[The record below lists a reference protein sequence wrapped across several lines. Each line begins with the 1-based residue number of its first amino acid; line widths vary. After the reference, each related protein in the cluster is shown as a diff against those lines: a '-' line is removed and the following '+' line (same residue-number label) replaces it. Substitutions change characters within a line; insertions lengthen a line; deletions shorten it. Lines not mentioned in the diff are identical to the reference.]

1 VSGDPIRA
9 ARSMSKNTMR
19 AIWLIA
25 KTVLIESV
33 RRKEIYIIV
42 LAASSM
48 IGMVMTLDFFSLEG
62 LVKFYREIAL
72 KVTSV
77 ATALTV
83 LVLATRQLPREFE
96 RRTIYPLLAKPVSRL
111 QFLAGKL
118 LGVMMAA
125 FLCLFLFMAVYVLG
139 ALYLGSE
146 VPYGIFLQYVY
157 LQGIMML
164 ILATLGFWL
173 SMILNIDAAISLGV
187 LFFATAA
194 TFTSIITFIYE
205 IVGRAQQVL
214 LLCIL
219 YGLPQLTLFDLS
231 AKAVHAGVWNPLSAR
246 ILAELT
252 AYGLVYAALYF
263 TLATLSFRRKP
274 L

>member
-1 VSGDPIRA
+1 
-9 ARSMSKNTMR
+9 MR
-19 AIWLIA
+19 AIWLIS

-33 RRKEIYIIV
+33 RRREIYVVV
-42 LAASSM
+42 LVASAL
-48 IGMVMTLDFFSLEG
+48 IGLVMTMDFFSLSG

-72 KVTSV
+72 KVSSI

-96 RRTIYPLLAKPVSRL
+96 RRTIYPLLAKPVSRM

-118 LGVMMAA
+118 LGVMFAA
-125 FLCLFLFMAVYVLG
+125 GICLFLFMGVYVVG

-146 VPYGIFLQYVY
+146 VPWALFLQFIY
-157 LQGIMML
+157 LQAVMML

-187 LFFATAA
+187 IFFATAA
-194 TFTSIITFIYE
+194 TFTSILTFLYE
-205 IVGRAQQVL
+205 AVGRAQQML
-214 LLCIL
+214 LLALL
-219 YGLPQLTLFDLS
+219 YAIPQLTLFDLS
-231 AKAVHAGVWNPLSAR
+231 GKAVHAATWQPVSAR
-246 ILAELT
+246 TLAELT
-252 AYGLVYAALYF
+252 LYGAAYAAFYF
-263 TLATLSFRRKP
+263 AMAALAFRRRP